1 MPNRLANETTPYLL
15 QHKDNPVDWYPWGEE
30 ALERAR
36 AEDRPILLSIGYS
49 ACHWCHVMEHE
60 SFENAAIAAL
70 MNEHFVSIKVD
81 REERPDL
88 DSLYMMAVQMM
99 TGHGGWPMTV
109 FLTPDGRPFYGGTYY
124 PPEDRGPMP
133 GFPRILQA
141 VSEAYR
147 DKRGQLEESA
157 SNITSNL
164 HRHFEHDPEAGTL
177 NAALL
182 DDAARSLAGQFDRVN
197 GGFGGAPKFPSPMAV
212 ELLLRTY
219 ARTRSERAL
228 QMAEFT
234 LDKMGRGGLYD
245 QVGGGFHRY
254 AVDAIWL
261 VPHFEKMLYDNA
273 QLAHVYTIAWQLTG
287 EPFYR
292 AIADET
298 FAYVLTEMTS
308 PEGGFYATQDA
319 DSEGEEG
326 KFYAW
331 TVAELRDVLGTED
344 GERVAGLLGVTER
357 GNFEGSNVLSIPN
370 VADRMTWRSEELAP
384 LRRKLYE
391 ARATRVWPG
400 RDEKVLTSW
409 NGMLLRAFATA
420 AWVFADE
427 RYAEVGRRNARFVR
441 EHLYRDGRLLRSWK
455 DGQAKLNGYLE
466 DYANFI
472 DGLLAL
478 YAATFEVEWLRF
490 ATELAQ
496 TMVGEFY
503 EDGRFYDTGVTHEE
517 LVTRPRDAYDSAT
530 PSGNSVACD
539 VLLRLAHLTGD
550 SGFAQIATEV
560 LAGYGRAASESAH
573 GYARLLSAADI
584 AVGPAAEVAIV
595 GDPDAADTRMLL
607 EVLRDEFLPRA
618 VVAVVAPDALAGQI
632 ETVPLFAGRGQQDGK
647 ATAYVCVNYA
657 CQLPTTDPAVMLEQV
672 RSITTPGAGATSPG
686 ASVTGD

>member
-1 MPNRLANETTPYLL
+1 MSNRLANETSPYLL
-15 QHKDNPVDWYPWGEE
+15 QHKDNPVDWYSWGEE
-30 ALERAR
+30 ALALAR

-60 SFENAAIAAL
+60 SFENPAIAAL

-133 GFPRILQA
+133 GFPRILTA
-141 VSEAYR
+141 VAAAYR
-147 DKRGQLEESA
+147 DKRDQLEESA
-157 SNITSNL
+157 SNITNHL
-164 HRHFEHDPEAGTL
+164 QQHFEHDPESGVL
-177 NAALL
+177 NPSLL
-182 DDAARSLAGQFDRVN
+182 DEAARNLAGQFDRVN

-212 ELLLRTY
+212 ELLLRVY
-219 ARTRSERAL
+219 ARTRAERAL

-245 QVGGGFHRY
+245 QIGGGFHRY

-298 FAYVLTEMTS
+298 FAYVLAEMTA
-308 PEGGFYATQDA
+308 PGGGFYSTQDA

-331 TVAELRDVLGTED
+331 TVAELREVLGAED
-344 GERVAGLLGVTER
+344 GDRVAGLLGVTER

-370 VADRMTWRSEELAP
+370 VADRMTWRSEEIAP

-391 ARATRVWPG
+391 ARSKRVWPG

-409 NGMLLRAFATA
+409 NGMMLRAFATA
-420 AWVFADE
+420 AWVFDDE
-427 RYAEVGRRNARFVR
+427 QYAEVGRSNARFVR
-441 EHLYRDGRLLRSWK
+441 EHLYRDGKLLRTWK
-455 DGQAKLNGYLE
+455 DGRAKLNGYLE

-478 YAATFEVEWLRF
+478 YGATFEIEWLRF
-490 ATELAQ
+490 ATELAR
-496 TMVGEFY
+496 TMLGEFY
-503 EDGRFYDTGVTHEE
+503 QDGRFYDTGVTHEA

-550 SGFAQIATEV
+550 TSFSQVATDVLGGF
-560 LAGYGRAASESAH
+560 GRAASESAH
-573 GYARLLSAADI
+573 GYARLLSAVDV
-584 AVGPAAEVAIV
+584 AVGPSAEVAVV
-595 GDPDAADTRMLL
+595 GDPAAGDTQALL
-607 EVLRDEFLPRA
+607 DTLRDEFLPRS
-618 VVAVVAPDALAGQI
+618 VVAVVAPSELEEQAAFI
-632 ETVPLFAGRGQQDGK
+632 PLFAGREQQGGQ
-647 ATAYVCVNYA
+647 ATAYVCLNYA
-657 CQLPTTDPAVMLEQV
+657 CQLPTIEPEVMLEQLQAV
-672 RSITTPGAGATSPG
+672 MSSG
-686 ASVTGD
+686 

>member
-1 MPNRLANETTPYLL
+1 MSNRLANETSPYLL
-15 QHKDNPVDWYPWGEE
+15 QHKDNPVDWYPWGDE

-60 SFENAAIAAL
+60 SFENPAIAAV

-133 GFPRILQA
+133 GFPRILTA
-141 VSEAYR
+141 VAEAYR
-147 DKRGQLEESA
+147 DKRDQLEESA
-157 SNITSNL
+157 SNITSHL
-164 HRHFEHDPEAGTL
+164 QQHFEHDPGAGVL
-177 NAALL
+177 NPALL
-182 DDAARSLAGQFDRVN
+182 NEAARNLAGQFDRVN

-212 ELLLRTY
+212 ELLLRVY
-219 ARTRSERAL
+219 ARTRTERAL

-292 AIADET
+292 AIAEET
-298 FAYVLTEMTS
+298 LAYVLAEMTS
-308 PEGGFYATQDA
+308 PEGGFYSTQDA

-326 KFYAW
+326 KFYVW
-331 TVAELRDVLGTED
+331 TVEELHEVLGVDD
-344 GERVAGLLGVTER
+344 GDRIAGLLGVTER

-391 ARATRVWPG
+391 ARSQRAWPG

-409 NGMLLRAFATA
+409 NGMMLRAIATA
-420 AWVFADE
+420 AWVFGDE
-427 RYAEVGRRNARFVR
+427 QYAEVGRSNARFVR
-441 EHLYRDGRLLRSWK
+441 DHLYRDGKLLRTWK

-478 YAATFEVEWLRF
+478 YGATFEIEWLRF
-490 ATELAQ
+490 ATELGR

-503 EDGRFYDTGVTHEE
+503 QDGRFYDTGVTHEA

-530 PSGNSVACD
+530 PSGNSVASD

-550 SGFAQIATEV
+550 TGFAQIATDV
-560 LAGYGRAASESAH
+560 LAGFGRVASESAL
-573 GYARLLSAADI
+573 GYARLLCAVDI
-584 AVGPAAEVAIV
+584 AVGPSAEVAIV
-595 GDPDAADTRMLL
+595 GDLRAADTQALL
-607 EVLRDEFLPRA
+607 DALRDEFLPRS
-618 VVAVVAPDALAGQI
+618 VVAVVAPSDLDEQVEYI
-632 ETVPLFAGRGQQDGK
+632 PLFAGREQQDGL
-647 ATAYVCVNYA
+647 ATAYVCLNFA
-657 CQLPTTDPAVMLEQV
+657 CQLPTTEPAVMLEQV
-672 RSITTPGAGATSPG
+672 QAVMTSG
-686 ASVTGD
+686 

>member
-1 MPNRLANETTPYLL
+1 MSNRLANETSPYLL

-60 SFENAAIAAL
+60 SFENPAIAAL

-124 PPEDRGPMP
+124 PPEDRGPMA
-133 GFPRILQA
+133 GFPRILTA
-141 VSEAYR
+141 VAEAYR
-147 DKRGQLEESA
+147 NKRDQLEESA
-157 SNITSNL
+157 SNITNHL
-164 HRHFEHDPEAGTL
+164 QQHFEHDPEAGVLTP
-177 NAALL
+177 ALL
-182 DDAARSLAGQFDRVN
+182 DEAARNLAGQFDRVN

-212 ELLLRTY
+212 ELLLRIY
-219 ARTRSERAL
+219 ARTGAERVL

-234 LDKMGRGGLYD
+234 LDKMGRGGIYD

-298 FAYVLTEMTS
+298 FAYVRAEMTS
-308 PEGGFYATQDA
+308 PEGGFYSTQDA

-326 KFYAW
+326 KFYVW
-331 TVAELRDVLGTED
+331 TVEELREVLGAED
-344 GERVAGLLGVTER
+344 GDRVAGLLGVTER

-370 VADRMTWRSEELAP
+370 VADRMTWRSEEIAP

-391 ARATRVWPG
+391 ARSKRIWPG

-409 NGMLLRAFATA
+409 NGMMLRAFATA
-420 AWVFADE
+420 AWVFGDE
-427 RYAEVGRRNARFVR
+427 DYAEVGRTNARFVR
-441 EHLYRDGRLLRSWK
+441 ENLYRDGKLLRTWK

-478 YAATFEVEWLRF
+478 YGATFEIEWLRF
-490 ATELAQ
+490 ATELAR
-496 TMVGEFY
+496 TMIDEFY
-503 EDGRFYDTGVTHEE
+503 QDGRFYDTGVTHEA

-550 SGFAQIATEV
+550 AGFAQIATDV
-560 LAGYGRAASESAH
+560 LSGFASAASASPH
-573 GYARLLSAADI
+573 GYSRLLSAIDY
-584 AVGPAAEVAIV
+584 AVGPTAEVAII
-595 GDPDAADTRMLL
+595 GELRSSETRTLLDT
-607 EVLRDEFLPRA
+607 LRDEYLPRS
-618 VVAVVAPDALAGQI
+618 VVAVVAPGEIEQQI
-632 ETVPLFAGRGQQDGK
+632 EDVPLFAGREQLDGM
-647 ATAYVCVNYA
+647 ATAFVCLNYA
-657 CQLPTTDPAVMLEQV
+657 CQLPTTEPPVMLEQL
-672 RSITTPGAGATSPG
+672 RTIM
-686 ASVTGD
+686 ASG